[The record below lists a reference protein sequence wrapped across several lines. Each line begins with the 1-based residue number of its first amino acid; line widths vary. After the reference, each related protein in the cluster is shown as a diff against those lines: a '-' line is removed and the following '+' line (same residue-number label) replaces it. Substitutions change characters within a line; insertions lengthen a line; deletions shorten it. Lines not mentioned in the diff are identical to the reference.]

1 MFHVVVE
8 ASGDRNKERKIRRKK
23 KKAISKETLQLD
35 QVEKLVCIAVHAVKG
50 SGMQI

>member
-23 KKAISKETLQLD
+23 KAISKETLQLD
-35 QVEKLVCIAVHAVKG
+35 QVEKLVCVAVHAVKG
-50 SGMQI
+50 GGMQI